1 MAGYH
6 FGEEA
11 QQAIRGMRMTDMVL
25 IEALEVD
32 ALIGVYD
39 WERRIRQ
46 PLVLDVGIEFDNR
59 APAADDA
66 LALTVDYAEVCAEI
80 RRHIETSAHALLET
94 LLERLAAH
102 LLTQFPAAHAF
113 VLTVRKPAAARALGC
128 AALGIRIRR
137 ARE

>member
-1 MAGYH
+1 MDSV
-6 FGEEA
+6 F
-11 QQAIRGMRMTDMVL
+11 

-39 WERRIRQ
+39 WERRTHQ
-46 PLVLDVGIEFDNR
+46 PLLLDIGIEFDNR
-59 APAADDA
+59 APALDDA

-80 RRHIETSAHALLET
+80 RRYIEISAYELLET

-113 VLTVRKPAAARALGC
+113 VLCVRKPAAARALGC
-128 AALGIRIRR
+128 ASLGIRIRR
-137 ARE
+137 DRE

>member
-1 MAGYH
+1 MDKIFIDGL
-6 FGEEA
+6 E
-11 QQAIRGMRMTDMVL
+11 
-25 IEALEVD
+25 IE

-39 WERRIRQ
+39 WERRGRQ
-46 PLVLDVGIEFDNR
+46 RLLLDVGIEFDNR

-80 RRHIETSAHALLET
+80 RRQVDSSAHALLET

-102 LLTQFPAAHAF
+102 LLAQFPAAQAF
-113 VLTVRKPAAARALGC
+113 VLSVRKPVAARALNC
-128 AALGIRIRR
+128 AELGIRIRR